1 MELVDKL
8 KEALKKAK
16 EWLKGLIDELK
27 KKVMELVNA
36 IKEKLEEA
44 KDWLKVRQKTMI

>member
-1 MELVDKL
+1 MKLVDKL

-16 EWLKGLIDELK
+16 DWLKGLVDQLK
-27 KKVMELVNA
+27 NKVMELVNA

-44 KDWLKVRQKTMI
+44 KDWLKVRRKK